1 MAETDLYAPAAAR
14 GHREPRAAFGSTMA
28 GKPNDTIS
36 LARLLRLHPTSST
49 PHAAAAKA
57 PQSRGAKP
65 RSVSLARGRGS
76 RRRLQQD
83 ERPAKGRMSLGTGW
97 RAQIHSVEASGKR
110 VSLHS
115 AVADF
120 WAWCRAATVKQHT
133 LAQTDVTGRQWNGS
147 CSRQ

>member
-65 RSVSLARGRGS
+65 RANSLARGRGS

-83 ERPAKGRMSLGTGW
+83 ERPAKGGMSLGTGW
-97 RAQIHSVEASGKR
+97 RAQITAWKPAANVSVSTVQWRISGR
-110 VSLHS
+110 G
-115 AVADF
+115 
-120 WAWCRAATVKQHT
+120 AALPPSSST
-133 LAQTDVTGRQWNGS
+133 LWPRRMSPEDI
-147 CSRQ
+147 

>member
-14 GHREPRAAFGSTMA
+14 GHREQRTAFKSTMA
-28 GKPNDTIS
+28 GKSNDTIS
-36 LARLLRLHPTSST
+36 LARLLRLNPTSST
-49 PHAAAAKA
+49 PHAAAAKT

-65 RSVSLARGRGS
+65 RAVSPARG
-76 RRRLQQD
+76 RLQQD
-83 ERPAKGRMSLGTGW
+83 ERPAKGGMSLGTGW
-97 RAQIHSVEASGKR
+97 RAQIHSVEAIGKR

-120 WAWCRAATVKQHT
+120 WAWCRAATIEQHT